1 MNGYRGKILR
11 VDLSAGSTSVTSID
25 EKLLRGFIGGA
36 GLGARLLY
44 DMIGADTDPLS
55 PENPLIYLTG
65 PLCGTMA
72 PTGSKSTFCSRSPKT
87 GILGYS
93 TVGGHLGADLKFAGY
108 DGIIFTGAAKE
119 PSYLL
124 VEDSDVEIRNAKHL
138 WGKNT
143 EIVWEELKKETGH
156 KNAGIARIGLA
167 GENLVKYAS
176 IIVDHHRAA
185 GRTGQGAVMGLSL
198 IHI

>member
-1 MNGYRGKILR
+1 MFGYRGKIVN
-11 VDLSAGSTSVTSID
+11 VDLSNGSTSVTSLD
-25 EKLLRGFIGGA
+25 EDLLRSFIGGA

-44 DMIGADTDPLS
+44 DMIDSETDPLS
-55 PENPLIYLTG
+55 PQNPLLYLTG

-108 DGIIFTGAAKE
+108 DGIIITGASEK
-119 PSYLL
+119 PCYLL
-124 VEDSDVEIRNAKHL
+124 IENSDVEIRDANHL

-143 EIVWEELKKETGH
+143 EEVWEELKSQ
-156 KNAGIARIGLA
+156 AQAYIRIGK
-167 GENLVKYAS
+167 GNNLLKLLLYP
-176 IIVDHHRAA
+176 
-185 GRTGQGAVMGLSL
+185 
-198 IHI
+198 